1 MELQSRKGEVR
12 VLALWGTTRAR
23 RARSN
28 GRLAEK
34 LCVRSR
40 GLFRPR
46 LSQKAQQPERFATEG
61 VCRTPRSRGHAATP
75 GGLDALEIG
84 LPPGG
89 QARAARGASSKD
101 AEQRPVGRRQGP
113 DPAGAS

>member
-46 LSQKAQQPERFATEG
+46 LSQKAQQPERFADRGCLQDAPKSGPRCHPRRAGCSGNWAPTR
-61 VCRTPRSRGHAATP
+61 RTGSG
-75 GGLDALEIG
+75 
-84 LPPGG
+84 
-89 QARAARGASSKD
+89 SKD